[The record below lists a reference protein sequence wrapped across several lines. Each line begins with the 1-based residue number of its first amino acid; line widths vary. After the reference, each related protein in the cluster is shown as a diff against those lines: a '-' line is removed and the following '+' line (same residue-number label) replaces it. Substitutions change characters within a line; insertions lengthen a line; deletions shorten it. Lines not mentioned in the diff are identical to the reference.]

1 MEGVMEIVPAYNFIK
16 FRNLAA
22 EALRIVCWALACAW
36 IETNLHQLV
45 WQLICLTI
53 TFILTNIVQSNMFP
67 TATLH
72 RTSRTPAYS
81 ELGV

>member
-53 TFILTNIVQSNMFP
+53 TFYLDEHCSKQHVPYCYAAS
-67 TATLH
+67 
-72 RTSRTPAYS
+72 Y
-81 ELGV
+81 